1 MDYIFNIKARFADNL
16 GTLTTQYLTTKKSI
30 EKNIINVKAV
40 LDTSSLTL
48 KSVQEQLNKQSLTI
62 NVGDIRFSN
71 TGIESVRNEM
81 QQVANTTQ
89 NVTQQTQQAKQAV
102 QQLASAYQELS
113 KQDVFD
119 ALNGGVLP
127 KSIVAGT
134 TDKGTLKSVSQED
147 RLQAL
152 AAIRKA
158 YEDTFGNTNVE
169 VQGISNIEGALQR
182 FVVTAKNA
190 KDEVLK
196 FEYAL
201 KPIKEKGVDSN
212 GNPIEKIIG
221 GQFQYKG
228 GTFGESSIKQ
238 TEKEL
243 LEQQRTI
250 EAQNKA
256 LEKQSAHYT
265 EINNKVGNIIA
276 KQQERNNQI
285 QGIDKDSN
293 GKMFATIDSPS
304 EDLQKYIE
312 AFNKLNAMLS
322 AYQTAIDKDVVVTQT
337 FKNNLSSTI
346 AELSRYG
353 ENIQKAQ
360 VASAGNLSDK
370 DVTALAEAA
379 KSDLQRFTAE
389 VNMSGL
395 ATDDLKTKLV
405 SLKTQLDGVADSK
418 AYTAYTDEL
427 RKVKAEYQ
435 QIKVDATAATQAAQ
449 MLADTEKTLKQATD
463 KNLNNNAV
471 QSPENVKLLQAEYNK
486 TVEAINK
493 FKTSSSE
500 AFVENKKAAEQ
511 AIQSFGEYIKVLQT
525 SEQNINATDNA
536 IKKLQSDTQKGLF
549 AQNSGN
555 SEVVQLQQDVKAL
568 SDQYAQLQ
576 ARFQSEGATQEV
588 IAGFTQLDNQIKS
601 TSERAKEL
609 KQSLTSARDAAAL
622 EDRKSN
628 LNNKIETWL
637 RNNTRA
643 SESMRQSMK
652 SLQTQIQSAD
662 KSTLT
667 HLTQQFNELNRTAQQ
682 TGQIGKSALDIFKEK
697 AAKFAGWFGL
707 ANAFMSITNEA
718 KQALVTLKDVDSIL
732 TEISKTSERSAE
744 SLEKL
749 GESAFDAASKYGVSV
764 QNYLTGVQEMARA
777 GYEVYGEE
785 RSAQL
790 AELALLIQSAGDTT
804 DAVARD
810 ALIATDAAYQL
821 GGDVEKLTRIFDGF
835 NKITNNSA
843 ISMNDMASA
852 IKETAAIANNYGV
865 TVEQLSALI
874 ATATAKTRQSGAE
887 TGNAIKSLLVTL
899 SDVTNGTVVKAF
911 DAVGV
916 SMYKFVDG
924 SKQLKTPIELLEE
937 LSKVFNELPQGDD
950 RRSILLND
958 IGGCIYCHYVQKC
971 A

>member
-1 MDYIFNIKARFADNL
+1 M
-16 GTLTTQYLTTKKSI
+16 
-30 EKNIINVKAV
+30 
-40 LDTSSLTL
+40 
-48 KSVQEQLNKQSLTI
+48 
-62 NVGDIRFSN
+62 
-71 TGIESVRNEM
+71 
-81 QQVANTTQ
+81 
-89 NVTQQTQQAKQAV
+89 
-102 QQLASAYQELS
+102 ASAYQELS

-119 ALNGGVLP
+119 ALKDGTLP
-127 KSIVAGT
+127 KTIVAGT
-134 TDKGTLKSVSQED
+134 ADKGTLKSVSQED

-182 FVVTAKNA
+182 FIVTAKNA

-201 KPIKEKGVDSN
+201 KPIKEKGTDSN

-250 EAQNKA
+250 ESQNKA
-256 LEKQSAHYT
+256 LERQSAHYT

-285 QGIDKDSN
+285 QGVNKNSN
-293 GKMFATIDSPS
+293 GQMFATIDSPS

-322 AYQTAIDKDVVVTQT
+322 AYQTAVDKNVIVTQT

-389 VNMSGL
+389 VNMSGI
-395 ATDDLKTKLV
+395 ATDDLKNKLA

-435 QIKVDATAATQAAQ
+435 QIKVDATAATQATQ
-449 MLADTEKTLKQATD
+449 MFADTEKTLKQATD
-463 KNLNNNAV
+463 KNLNNNAI

-525 SEQNINATDNA
+525 SEQTINATDNA
-536 IKKLQSDTQKGLF
+536 IKKLQTDTQKGLF

-555 SEVVQLQQDVKAL
+555 SEVVQLQQDITNL
-568 SDQYAQLQ
+568 SNQYAQLQ
-576 ARFQSEGATQEV
+576 SRFQNEGATQEV

-609 KQSLTSARDAAAL
+609 QSSLKSARDAAAL

-662 KSTLT
+662 KQTLT

-707 ANAFMSITNEA
+707 ANAFMMITNEA
-718 KQALVTLKDVDSIL
+718 KQALVTLKDVDTIL

-744 SLEKL
+744 SLERL
-749 GESAFDAASKYGVSV
+749 GETAFDAASKYGVSV

-777 GYEVYGEE
+777 GYETMGEGQSE
-785 RSAQL
+785 KM
-790 AELALLIQSAGDTT
+790 AELALLAQAAGDVT
-804 DAVARD
+804 DSVARD
-810 ALIATDAAYQL
+810 YLIATDAAYQL
-821 GGDVEKLTRIFDGF
+821 GGSIEKLQTILDGQ
-835 NKITNNSA
+835 NKVN
-843 ISMNDMASA
+843 
-852 IKETAAIANNYGV
+852 IKCPHI
-865 TVEQLSALI
+865 
-874 ATATAKTRQSGAE
+874 
-887 TGNAIKSLLVTL
+887 
-899 SDVTNGTVVKAF
+899 
-911 DAVGV
+911 
-916 SMYKFVDG
+916 
-924 SKQLKTPIELLEE
+924 
-937 LSKVFNELPQGDD
+937 
-950 RRSILLND
+950 
-958 IGGCIYCHYVQKC
+958 QKC
-971 A
+971 MCA

>member
-1 MDYIFNIKARFADNL
+1 MDYIFNIKAQFDNKNE
-16 GTLTTQYLTTKKSI
+16 TTIRTKWLEIKYRI
-30 EKNIINVKAV
+30 EHEKDLALNVPVIFNPNSLNLKEIQNKINEISKQVSLNVGNISFNAEN
-40 LDTSSLTL
+40 LDT
-48 KSVQEQLNKQSLTI
+48 
-62 NVGDIRFSN
+62 
-71 TGIESVRNEM
+71 VRNEM
-81 QQVANTTQ
+81 QQVANTTSS
-89 NVTQQTQQAKQAV
+89 VTQKTQQAKQAV
-102 QQLASAYQELS
+102 QQLDDAYAKLS
-113 KQDVFD
+113 KQNVFD
-119 ALNGGVLP
+119 ALNSKSGGLP
-127 KSIVAGT
+127 KELQVFKSTEKI
-134 TDKGTLKSVSQED
+134 TLKSIEQSDRVS
-147 RLQAL
+147 AL
-152 AAIRKA
+152 NEIKKA
-158 YEDTFGNTNVE
+158 YEKTFGETNVE
-169 VQGISNIEGALQR
+169 VRGITNMDGALQR
-182 FVVTAKNA
+182 FTVSAKNA
-190 KDEVLK
+190 KDEMLQ

-201 KPIKEKGVDSN
+201 KPIKETYEKEDGTKGKQIV
-212 GNPIEKIIG
+212 G
-221 GQFQYKG
+221 GKFVYSG
-228 GTFGESSIKQ
+228 GTFGESNIKQ

-256 LEKQSAHYT
+256 LERTIEAQNKALERQSAHYT

-293 GKMFATIDSPS
+293 GKMFATVDSPS

-312 AFNKLNAMLS
+312 TFNKLNTMLS
-322 AYQTAIDKDVVVTQT
+322 AYQVAIDKDVVVTQT

-389 VNMSGL
+389 VNMSGI
-395 ATDDLKTKLV
+395 ATDDLKNKLA

-435 QIKVDATAATQAAQ
+435 QIKVDATAATQATQ
-449 MLADTEKTLKQATD
+449 MFADTEKTLKQATD
-463 KNLNNNAV
+463 KNLNNNAI

-500 AFVENKKAAEQ
+500 AFVENKKSAEQ
-511 AIQSFGEYIKVLQT
+511 AIQSFSEYIKVLQN
-525 SEQNINATDNA
+525 SEQSIQATDNA
-536 IKKLQSDTQKGLF
+536 IKKLQTDTQKGLF
-549 AQNSGN
+549 AQNSNN
-555 SEVVQLQQDVKAL
+555 SEVVQLRQDITDL
-568 SDQYAQLQ
+568 SNQYAQLQ
-576 ARFQSEGATQEV
+576 ARFQNEGATQEV

-652 SLQTQIQSAD
+652 ALQTQIQSAD

-682 TGQIGKSALDIFKEK
+682 TGQIGKDLKDIFKEK
-697 AAKFAGWFGL
+697 AIKFAGWFNL
-707 ANAFMSITNEA
+707 ANSFMWVTNEV

-777 GYEVYGEE
+777 GYETMGEGQSE
-785 RSAQL
+785 KM
-790 AELALLIQSAGDTT
+790 AELALLVQAAGDVSDST
-804 DAVARD
+804 ARD
-810 ALIATDAAYQL
+810 YLIATDAAYQL
-821 GGDVEKLTRIFDGF
+821 GGSIEKLTEILDGQ
-835 NKITNNSA
+835 NKVN
-843 ISMNDMASA
+843 
-852 IKETAAIANNYGV
+852 IKCPHIWK
-865 TVEQLSALI
+865 L
-874 ATATAKTRQSGAE
+874 
-887 TGNAIKSLLVTL
+887 
-899 SDVTNGTVVKAF
+899 
-911 DAVGV
+911 
-916 SMYKFVDG
+916 M
-924 SKQLKTPIELLEE
+924 
-937 LSKVFNELPQGDD
+937 
-950 RRSILLND
+950 
-958 IGGCIYCHYVQKC
+958 C

>member
-1 MDYIFNIKARFADNL
+1 M
-16 GTLTTQYLTTKKSI
+16 
-30 EKNIINVKAV
+30 
-40 LDTSSLTL
+40 
-48 KSVQEQLNKQSLTI
+48 
-62 NVGDIRFSN
+62 
-71 TGIESVRNEM
+71 
-81 QQVANTTQ
+81 
-89 NVTQQTQQAKQAV
+89 
-102 QQLASAYQELS
+102 
-113 KQDVFD
+113 FD
-119 ALNGGVLP
+119 ALKDGTLP
-127 KSIVAGT
+127 KTIVAGT
-134 TDKGTLKSVSQED
+134 ADKGTLKSVSQED

-182 FVVTAKNA
+182 FIVTAKNA

-201 KPIKEKGVDSN
+201 KPIKEKGTDSN

-250 EAQNKA
+250 ESQNKA
-256 LEKQSAHYT
+256 LERQSAHYT

-285 QGIDKDSN
+285 QGVNKNSN
-293 GKMFATIDSPS
+293 GQMFATIDSPS

-322 AYQTAIDKDVVVTQT
+322 AYQTAVDKNVIVTQT

-389 VNMSGL
+389 VNMSGI
-395 ATDDLKTKLV
+395 ATDDLKNKLA

-435 QIKVDATAATQAAQ
+435 QIKVDATAATQATQ
-449 MLADTEKTLKQATD
+449 MFADTEKTLKQATD
-463 KNLNNNAV
+463 KNLNNNAI

-525 SEQNINATDNA
+525 SEQTINATDNA
-536 IKKLQSDTQKGLF
+536 IKKLQTDTQKGLF

-555 SEVVQLQQDVKAL
+555 SEVVQLQQDITNL
-568 SDQYAQLQ
+568 SNQYAQLQ
-576 ARFQSEGATQEV
+576 SRFQNEGATQEV

-609 KQSLTSARDAAAL
+609 QSSLKSARDAAAL

-662 KSTLT
+662 KQTLT

-707 ANAFMSITNEA
+707 ANAFMMITNEA
-718 KQALVTLKDVDSIL
+718 KQALVTLKDVDTIL

-744 SLEKL
+744 SLERL
-749 GESAFDAASKYGVSV
+749 GETAFDAASKYGVSV

-777 GYEVYGEE
+777 GYETMGEGQSE
-785 RSAQL
+785 KM
-790 AELALLIQSAGDTT
+790 AELALLAQAAGDVT
-804 DAVARD
+804 DSVARD
-810 ALIATDAAYQL
+810 YLIATDAAYQL
-821 GGDVEKLTRIFDGF
+821 GGSIEKLQTILDGQ
-835 NKITNNSA
+835 NKVN
-843 ISMNDMASA
+843 
-852 IKETAAIANNYGV
+852 IKCPHI
-865 TVEQLSALI
+865 
-874 ATATAKTRQSGAE
+874 
-887 TGNAIKSLLVTL
+887 
-899 SDVTNGTVVKAF
+899 
-911 DAVGV
+911 
-916 SMYKFVDG
+916 
-924 SKQLKTPIELLEE
+924 
-937 LSKVFNELPQGDD
+937 
-950 RRSILLND
+950 
-958 IGGCIYCHYVQKC
+958 QKC
-971 A
+971 MCA